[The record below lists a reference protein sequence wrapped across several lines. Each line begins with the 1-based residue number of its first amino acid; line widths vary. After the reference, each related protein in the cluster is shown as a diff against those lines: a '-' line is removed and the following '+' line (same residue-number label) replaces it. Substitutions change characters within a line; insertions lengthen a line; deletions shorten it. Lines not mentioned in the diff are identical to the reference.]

1 MLKKIFFFI
10 FIIFFFFLFVF
21 LGAAVI
27 YSQQKNISVQEEIR
41 TDSRKILLEIKNVVY
56 FEAEKHNP
64 PGDLVPD
71 GIDDALLGKLKKIF
85 K

>member
-1 MLKKIFFFI
+1 MFKKIFFLL

-27 YSQQKNISVQEEIR
+27 YSQQKNISIKEELR
-41 TDSRKILLEIKNVVY
+41 TDSKNILLEIKNVIY

-64 PGDLVPD
+64 PGDLLPD
-71 GIDDALLGKLKKIF
+71 GIDDSLIGKIKEIF
-85 K
+85 

>member
-1 MLKKIFFFI
+1 MLKKLFFFI

-21 LGAAVI
+21 LGAAII
-27 YSQQKNISVQEEIR
+27 YSQQKGISIGEELR
-41 TDSRKILLEIKNVVY
+41 TDSKNILLQIKSVIY
-56 FEAEKHNP
+56 YEAEKHNP

-71 GIDDALLGKLKKIF
+71 GIDDSVMGKIKEIF

>member
-1 MLKKIFFFI
+1 MFKKIFFFL

-27 YSQQKNISVQEEIR
+27 YSQQKNISIKEELR
-41 TDSRKILLEIKNVVY
+41 TDSKNILLEIKNVIY

-64 PGDLVPD
+64 PGDMVPD
-71 GIDDALLGKLKKIF
+71 GIDDSLIRKIKEIF
-85 K
+85 

>member
-1 MLKKIFFFI
+1 MFKKIFFFL

-27 YSQQKNISVQEEIR
+27 YSQQKNISIKEELK
-41 TDSRKILLEIKNVVY
+41 TDSKNILLQIKNVIY
-56 FEAEKHNP
+56 YEAEKHNP

-71 GIDDALLGKLKKIF
+71 GIDDSLIGKIKEIF
-85 K
+85 